1 MIELVFFLVS
11 LALIAGFVALTAFE
25 ERRGAR
31 VVLAAERTRLDE
43 RMARASFI
51 AAHVDWTAVVRNSI
65 GRAAHQIVHG
75 GAHLSLRAVRAV
87 ERFLTRLVRHL
98 RLRHAAEP
106 APGAEAREF
115 VKTLS
120 DFKIELQ
127 EARPEVPD
135 VMSQ

>member
-1 MIELVFFLVS
+1 MAASVFLFVS
-11 LALIAGFVALTAFE
+11 LILLTGFVILTIIE

-31 VVLAAERTRLDE
+31 VFAAPRARLDE
-43 RMARASFI
+43 HVTRASFI
-51 AAHVDWTAVVRNSI
+51 VAHVDWSAFVRDSVSRGM
-65 GRAAHQIVHG
+65 GRFAHG
-75 GAHLSLRAVRAV
+75 AAHLSLRAVRAV
-87 ERFLTRLVRHL
+87 ERFLTRIVRHL

-120 DFKIELQ
+120 DFKKGPLQ

-135 VMSQ
+135 VMAQ